1 MADDILTLDP
11 DKLRALADRLER
23 TTDELNGLR
32 PPGLGATDLKGSD
45 TDRAAGSEQLAD
57 LFDPILQALTRWA
70 LDARAAA
77 DAFEHM
83 EKQNAAHLTGP

>member
-1 MADDILTLDP
+1 MTDNTLTLDP
-11 DKLRALADRLER
+11 DKLRAAADRLER
-23 TTDELNGLR
+23 TTNEINGFR
-32 PPGLGATDLKGSD
+32 PPGLGIAELTGSD
-45 TDRAAGSEQLAD
+45 TYRAAEPERLAE
-57 LFDPILQALTRWA
+57 LFDPILQALTQWA